1 MKTVTSEFQNV
12 FNTKKELRNVDV
24 KGISFPEDNPI
35 FVNQSLCT
43 YYCMLWSKAKR
54 LHSLKRISS
63 FYVSGGTV
71 KIKISENSL
80 LLPITHVSDFKEHFP
95 DVSLA
100 STTF

>member
-12 FNTKKELRNVDV
+12 LNTKKELRNVDV
-24 KGISFPEDNPI
+24 KGIGFPEGNPI

-43 YYCMLWSKAKR
+43 YYCMLRSKAKR